1 VMQRLRAIRT
11 ALERQRQ
18 REAAAVRLAA
28 DDGQVIYLHAREAQA
43 EAWQRAGDAL
53 EEEDFV
59 VLPTELDPIA
69 REPEAI
75 REIGARRIDILSGCD
90 GLLLLGTQDGHA
102 LDADIVVVGRR
113 DRQSARARTE
123 RLLPCAVLDT
133 AGVATTTPK
142 RKAKARA
149 LGIDWIDASSG
160 PWPNEVRDG

>member
-1 VMQRLRAIRT
+1 VRPSDESTWAQPLKDIVGYFCYDRDLEPDMARPFTWRGSKRDLDDYNDLLVKLAGDVMQRLRAIRT

-90 GLLLLGTQDGHA
+90 GLLLLGT
-102 LDADIVVVGRR
+102 R
-113 DRQSARARTE
+113 
-123 RLLPCAVLDT
+123 PCA
-133 AGVATTTPK
+133 
-142 RKAKARA
+142 
-149 LGIDWIDASSG
+149 
-160 PWPNEVRDG
+160 